1 MVRTFCISARR
12 RMFLSFKSL
21 SYKLRA
27 AKRKNLFLTGFQLL
41 LNGSELVIEGRL
53 NRLLLALSRSSFL
66 RRSFIFK
73 ARHSRMER
81 SVERSSAQHR
91 KRFKSK
97 SDSAGA
103 TNSSR
108 DQTILQTDKRGTNTK
123 IAYHMDME

>member
-27 AKRKNLFLTGFQLL
+27 IKRKYLFLTGFQLL

-81 SVERSSAQHR
+81 SVERSSTHHR
-91 KRFKSK
+91 KWFKSK
-97 SDSAGA
+97 NDSAGA

-108 DQTILQTDKRGTNTK
+108 DQTILQTDKRGANIK
-123 IAYHMDME
+123 ITYHMDME